1 MLSFHAGIRFLKSIC
16 FLHAALQF
24 AVVYDSSA
32 QILIRGDTLYQGLQL
47 GQSKLNDVIALMG
60 KPSSKT
66 ELRRELFAH
75 LSGGG
80 HLHKS
85 ILYGY
90 AIHYKKRDITLYID
104 KETNSIIKIMFGLQS
119 KVITAKGIEPN
130 KYSFADVLQK
140 YGALNPNRND
150 YDGPRFRQWTIDK
163 YSKKAKYYTVISY
176 GSISFVSKGKYI
188 QSEDVLTRKV
198 DEIWID

>member
-1 MLSFHAGIRFLKSIC
+1 MSKKVLSFHAGIRFLKSIC
-16 FLHAALQF
+16 FLYAALQF

-32 QILIRGDTLYQGLQL
+32 QILIRGDTFYQGLQL

-90 AIHYKKRDITLYID
+90 AIHYKKRDIILYID
-104 KETNSIIKIMFGLQS
+104 KETNLLTKILFSVKSKIITTKS
-119 KVITAKGIEPN
+119 IEPN
-130 KYSFADVLQK
+130 KYIFADVLQR
-140 YGALNPNRND
+140 YGALIPNRNNHD
-150 YDGPRFRQWTIDK
+150 APHFRQWTIDK
-163 YSKKAKYYTVISY
+163 WTKKVKYYTVISY
-176 GSISFVSKGKYI
+176 GSIRAY
-188 QSEDVLTRKV
+188 
-198 DEIWID
+198 